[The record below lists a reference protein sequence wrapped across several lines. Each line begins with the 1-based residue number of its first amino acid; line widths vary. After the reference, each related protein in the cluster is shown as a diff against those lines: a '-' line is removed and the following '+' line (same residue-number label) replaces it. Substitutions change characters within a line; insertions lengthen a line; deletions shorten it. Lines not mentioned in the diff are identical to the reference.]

1 MLFGSI
7 ILFTACCLDLSIDNH
22 WCSAFYF
29 CEIHVFAYH
38 LVPFGI
44 SIMLS
49 MDEFFDNILYFN
61 QRLRVSV
68 YSLLLF
74 LSSALFIPYYIE
86 LNRVATDHSIDINLH
101 FTQFHQLNVGI
112 NYTFITIWA
121 LIGGTSL
128 LLFLVI
134 VINQIAIQREKQREF
149 EINEFRDFDV
159 VSDQSEYTE
168 YDPIS
173 APNGRRQQR
182 MIPLIC
188 SLLMCS
194 GTAILVMSYVVQN
207 ANAKYNRNLDG
218 YVGDVVK
225 HSSDGL
231 VMIMDNGIDFAD
243 PMICHHFL
251 IAAVCWIA
259 ASEAIIQNHNPSN
272 WYQKV

>member
-1 MLFGSI
+1 M
-7 ILFTACCLDLSIDNH
+7 
-22 WCSAFYF
+22 
-29 CEIHVFAYH
+29 
-38 LVPFGI
+38 VPFGI

-86 LNRVATDHSIDINLH
+86 LNRVATNHSIDINLH

-128 LLFLVI
+128 LLFMVI

-149 EINEFRDFDV
+149 GMNEFGMNEFRDFELNQMEQSRA
-159 VSDQSEYTE
+159 SDQSEYTE

-173 APNGRRQQR
+173 TSNGRRQQST
-182 MIPLIC
+182 IPLIC

-259 ASEAIIQNHNPSN
+259 AIEAIIQNHNPSN
-272 WYQKV
+272 RYQKV